1 MTWTDPVGA
10 DERNEPGEAAGK
22 NAAGAGGVRA
32 FPYFFSDQY
41 DLGLEYVGHADGAG
55 TVVVRGDLE
64 RREFIAFWHRDGR
77 VTAAMNVNVWDVVED
92 LKGIVSSD
100 QPIKTEWLRD
110 PEVPLADLARVA
122 GEPMGAA

>member
-1 MTWTDPVGA
+1 M
-10 DERNEPGEAAGK
+10 
-22 NAAGAGGVRA
+22 
-32 FPYFFSDQY
+32 
-41 DLGLEYVGHADGAG
+41 
-55 TVVVRGDLE
+55 VRGDLE
-64 RREFIAFWHRDGR
+64 RQEFIAFWHRDGR